1 MISKLVSRF
10 VPENPTENSNIR
22 AYTSILTAATL
33 WGGIGLWSRQLMEGG
48 LSPYSIVTIRDFGG
62 LLFLTV
68 FFALTDHRVF
78 HIHLRHLKYFLGT
91 GIVSVLLFTVCY
103 FSCQKICSLAVA
115 SILLYT
121 APSMVVILS
130 AILWKEPITRKKV
143 TALLLTLVGCACVT
157 GLFSG
162 TLTVTIRGIL
172 LGLGSGFFYSLYSIF
187 GRYALRYYNS
197 MTVTYWT
204 FVCCGLGALFFIR
217 PSEMAASFSQG
228 KIWMLSIGLAILSTA
243 LPYLFYTRGL
253 ETVESG
259 KASIM
264 ASLEPV
270 VASLIGTLVFRE
282 PISALA
288 IVGIVCVLAG
298 VYILR

>member
-1 MISKLVSRF
+1 MG
-10 VPENPTENSNIR
+10 
-22 AYTSILTAATL
+22 AYTSILTAAAL

-48 LSPYSIVTIRDFGG
+48 LSPNSIVTIRDFGG

-78 HIHLRHLKYFLGT
+78 HIHLRHLKYFFGT
-91 GIVSVLLFTVCY
+91 GITSVLLFTVCY

-130 AILWKEPITRKKV
+130 AILWKEPITHKKV
-143 TALLLTLVGCACVT
+143 TALLLTLIGCACVT

-172 LGLGSGFFYSLYSIF
+172 LGLGSAFFYSLYSIF
-187 GRYALRYYNS
+187 SRYALQYYNS

-204 FVCCGLGALFFIR
+204 FVCCGLGALVFIR
-217 PSEMAASFSQG
+217 PTEMAASFSQG
-228 KIWMLSIGLAILSTA
+228 KIWMLSIGLAVLSTA

-253 ETVESG
+253 VTVESG

-270 VASLIGTLVFRE
+270 VASLIGTLVFGE
-282 PISALA
+282 PISSLT
-288 IVGIVCVLAG
+288 IVGIACVLAG